1 MPRTRPTSAD
11 AIAAIHAAGGVAV
24 WAHPYWDEDDPLPVL
39 ERFVGEGIDGVECFY
54 VTHTEAQVRTLH
66 AACLERGLLITGS
79 ADFHGPEHERFG
91 RFRAFSLYGL
101 EPDLG
106 PIAP

>member
-1 MPRTRPTSAD
+1 
-11 AIAAIHAAGGVAV
+11 V

-39 ERFVGEGIDGVECFY
+39 ERFVEEGIDGVECFY
-54 VTHTEAQVRTLH
+54 VTHTEEQVRTLH
-66 AACLERGLLITGS
+66 AACRERDLLITGS

-91 RFRAFSLYGL
+91 HFRTFSLYGL